1 MDFVLSVYFNSSTW
15 NTLCY
20 LLMLLLSKKITVTNM
35 KLSWSSKQSICYFRE
50 TKGSAILGFSFFP
63 IPFLSNQNFHKINR
77 KKEDRE
83 QKAHRDHRRCR
94 KVIVEPIQVLSV
106 TFFQMYP
113 LSLLFFLF
121 KNASAASY
129 AGEMTGSL

>member
-20 LLMLLLSKKITVTNM
+20 LLMLLLSKKITVTKM

-50 TKGSAILGFSFFP
+50 AKGSTISGFSFFP
-63 IPFLSNQNFHKINR
+63 IPFLSNQNSHKINR

-106 TFFQMYP
+106 TFFP
-113 LSLLFFLF
+113 DVSSFPSVLSL
-121 KNASAASY
+121 
-129 AGEMTGSL
+129 